1 MKPEAS
7 PSLEEHKREANLGA
21 SSEES
26 EDCLAK
32 CSSVTSLT
40 YQIKRDREDIS
51 SGSKSGVDDYSKAGS
66 RPKIRKKGN
75 LKTGNDN
82 QLTLVSYFGRK

>member
-7 PSLEEHKREANLGA
+7 PSLEEHKREVNRGA

-26 EDCLAK
+26 KDCLAK
-32 CSSVTSLT
+32 CSSDTSLT

-51 SGSKSGVDDYSKAGS
+51 SDLKSGMDDYSKVGS
-66 RPKIRKKGN
+66 SPKIRKKGN

-82 QLTLVSYFGRK
+82 QLTLFSYFGKK